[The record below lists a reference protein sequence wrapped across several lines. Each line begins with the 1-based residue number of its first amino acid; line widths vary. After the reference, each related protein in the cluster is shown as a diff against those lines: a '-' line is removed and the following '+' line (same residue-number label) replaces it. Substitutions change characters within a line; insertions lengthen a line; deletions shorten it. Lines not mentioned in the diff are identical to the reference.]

1 MFTKGVE
8 IEFKDVDVK
17 KGIVSGYFS
26 SFNTKDAHG
35 DVITPG
41 AYKKTISERGPQG
54 KNLIKWLL
62 DHNRE
67 KLLGKLTELKEDDFG
82 LMYTGQVGRHT
93 LAKDFLLMV
102 EDGLINQHSIG
113 FYPIKEKFDKEAK
126 VNYIT
131 EIKLLEGSSLQFLGA
146 NENTPITD
154 FKSID
159 EALTLV
165 TKLEKFVKSSNA
177 SDETLIKLSN
187 RLDSLL
193 QMIQPGVPT
202 EETKEPTLSKS
213 ELEDFIL
220 PLFKKS
226 KDEK

>member
-1 MFTKGVE
+1 MYKKGVE

-41 AYKKTISERGPQG
+41 AYKKTVSERGPRG

-67 KLLGKLTELKEDDFG
+67 KLLGKLTELQEDDYG
-82 LMYTGQVGRHT
+82 LLYTGQVGRHT

-113 FYPIKEKFDKEAK
+113 FYPVKEKFDREAK

-146 NENTPITD
+146 NENTPVTD

-159 EALTLV
+159 EAFDLV
-165 TKLEKFVKSSNA
+165 SKLEKFVSSSNA
-177 SDETLIKLSN
+177 SDETIIKLSS

-193 QMIQPGVPT
+193 QTIQPAGST
-202 EETKEPTLSKS
+202 EEDKEPLSKN
-213 ELEDFIL
+213 ELEDYIL

>member
-1 MFTKGVE
+1 MYKKGVE

-41 AYKKTISERGPQG
+41 AYKKTVSERGPRG

-67 KLLGKLTELKEDDFG
+67 KLLGKLTELQEDDYG
-82 LMYTGQVGRHT
+82 LLYTGQVGRHT

-113 FYPIKEKFDKEAK
+113 FYPVKEKFDREAK

-146 NENTPITD
+146 NENTPVTD

-159 EALTLV
+159 EAFDLV
-165 TKLEKFVKSSNA
+165 SKLEKFVSSSNA
-177 SDETLIKLSN
+177 SDETIIKLSS

-193 QMIQPGVPT
+193 QTIQPAGST
-202 EETKEPTLSKS
+202 EEDKEPLSKS
-213 ELEDFIL
+213 ELEDYII

>member
-1 MFTKGVE
+1 MYKKGVE

-35 DVITPG
+35 DIITPG
-41 AYKKTISERGPQG
+41 AYKKTITERGPQG

-67 KLLGKLTELKEDDFG
+67 KLLGKLTELQEDDYG
-82 LMYTGQVGRHT
+82 LLYTGQVGRHT

-113 FYPIKEKFDKEAK
+113 FYPVKERFDKEAR

-146 NENTPITD
+146 NENTPVTD

-159 EALTLV
+159 EAFDLV
-165 TKLEKFVKSSNA
+165 SRLEKFVSSSNA
-177 SDETLIKLSN
+177 SDETIIKLSS

-193 QMIQPGVPT
+193 QTIQPGGPT
-202 EETKEPTLSKS
+202 EEDKEPTLNKS
-213 ELEDFIL
+213 ELEEFIL